1 MMSNRELS
9 ERGIRAY
16 ARALAVADPIRLR
29 FWDGRGLT
37 MAQLRVLLIA
47 VEPKGAT
54 VSEIAAR
61 MHVTPATITGLTS
74 RLLRRKLIRRRE
86 DDADRRR
93 IRVEATE
100 SGREVVR
107 EIDVASH
114 AYLEAIFARMGEE
127 RVRALV
133 EALSTFTD
141 AARSLG
147 ETELGV

>member
-1 MMSNRELS
+1 MIDNRELN

-37 MAQLRVLLIA
+37 MAQLRVMLVAIK
-47 VEPKGAT
+47 PGGAT

-61 MHVTPATITGLTS
+61 MHVTPATVTGLTN
-74 RLLRRKLIRRRE
+74 RLIRRKLIRRRE

-93 IRVEATE
+93 IRIDATE
-100 SGREVVR
+100 LGREIVR

-127 RVRALV
+127 RLRIFIDAL
-133 EALSTFTD
+133 ADFTN
-141 AARSLG
+141 AARTLG
-147 ETELGV
+147 EGELAV